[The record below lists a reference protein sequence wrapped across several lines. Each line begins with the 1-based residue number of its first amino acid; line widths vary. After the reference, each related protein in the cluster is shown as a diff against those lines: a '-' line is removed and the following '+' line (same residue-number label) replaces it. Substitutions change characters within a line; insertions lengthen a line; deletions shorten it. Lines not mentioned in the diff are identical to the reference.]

1 MSCISRAIHAVKGNA
16 MVFSRDYRLTDD
28 DRRLSACLHHRC
40 RAASHHS
47 AATSALRELRS
58 VCSRWM
64 FAAKPVE
71 QLQMCVGNNVDLTA

>member
-16 MVFSRDYRLTDD
+16 MVFSRAYRLTDD
-28 DRRLSACLHHRC
+28 DRRLSACLNHRC

-47 AATSALRELRS
+47 AATSALREPRS

-64 FAAKPVE
+64 FSAKPVE
-71 QLQMCVGNNVDLTA
+71 QLQMFVGNNVDATA